1 MEQTITCINCPVGCR
16 MTVTLENGAF
26 VSVRGNTC
34 KRGESYARQECVAPL
49 RMVTAVVPV
58 SGSAAPLSVKTRTP
72 IPKEKIRACRH
83 CPRCPSPRR
92 CIWATWCC
100 PMCAAR
106 GWTSSPP
113 RPSRPIHEQGVNFVL
128 FPLVEH
134 REFCYNE
141 ASVP

>member
-72 IPKEKIRACRH
+72 IPKEKIHACMQALSALSLTAPVH
-83 CPRCPSPRR
+83 MGDVVLPDVCGTGVDV
-92 CIWATWCC
+92 IATK
-100 PMCAAR
+100 
-106 GWTSSPP
+106 T
-113 RPSRPIHEQGVNFVL
+113 
-128 FPLVEH
+128 VEAH
-134 REFCYNE
+134 
-141 ASVP
+141 S